1 MRIFIFLWA
10 ALTVAQSPLRAQLPF
25 IVSQPASRT
34 LWSGANAT
42 FTVGVSNA
50 GVYTYQWQFGTS
62 NLTNGL
68 ISTVAGNGTG
78 TYAGDNAPATNASLW
93 NPSGVA
99 VDASGNLFVA
109 DVDNSRVRKVS
120 ASGIITTVAGNGSS
134 SYSGDG
140 GPATNAG
147 MNAWGV
153 AVDNSGNLF
162 IADHSN
168 NRIRKV
174 DTNGI
179 ITTVAGNGS
188 RGYSGD
194 GGPATNTPL
203 NFPPAVAVDSFGN
216 LLIADLDNHRV
227 RKVSTNGIIT
237 TVAGNGTLANTGDGG
252 PATNASLCYP
262 AGVGLDGS
270 GNLFIADFYTNHVR
284 VVNTFAIIPIITN
297 LAGRGPAGFSGD
309 GGPATNAELNGCTG
323 VTVDNSGNVFI
334 ADADNQRIRKVGAN
348 GLITTFAGHTN
359 VAGYAGDGGPATSAS
374 LNYPGAVAVDGFGNL
389 FIADTDNNRI
399 RKVINTEGPTLAL
412 NEVTAGNAGNY
423 QVVVTGPGGSI
434 TSSVA
439 TLTVALTPLIYA
451 AAPNA
456 AGGVTL
462 SFVSPPGSTNVVFS
476 ATNLAPPIQWQPL
489 STNLA
494 GLDGDWQFT
503 DPSAATN
510 AAKFYRSIA
519 P

>member
-1 MRIFIFLWA
+1 MRIFVFLLI
-10 ALTVAQSPLRAQLPF
+10 ALTVAQSTLRAQAPV
-25 IVSQPASRT
+25 IVSQPGSRT
-34 LWSGANAT
+34 VWSGGNVT

-50 GVYTYQWQFGTS
+50 GEYTYQWRFNAN

-78 TYAGDNAPATNASLW
+78 TYAGDSDAATNASVW

-99 VDASGNLFVA
+99 VDGSGNLFIA
-109 DVDNSRVRKVS
+109 DVNNSRVRKVNT
-120 ASGIITTVAGNGSS
+120 SGIITTVAGNGSS
-134 SYSGDG
+134 TYSGDG

-179 ITTVAGNGS
+179 ITTVAGDAG

-194 GGPATNTPL
+194 GVQATSTAL
-203 NFPPAVAVDSFGN
+203 DFPPDVVVDSVGN
-216 LLIADLDNHRV
+216 LFIADLDNHRV
-227 RKVSTNGIIT
+227 RKVNTNGIIT
-237 TVAGNGTLANTGDGG
+237 TVAGNGSLANTGDGG

-262 AGVGLDGS
+262 AGVALDGL
-270 GNLFIADFYTNHVR
+270 GKLFIADFYTNHVR
-284 VVNTFAIIPIITN
+284 VVNTSGVITN
-297 LAGRGPAGFSGD
+297 LAGIGPAGFSGD

-323 VTVDNSGNVFI
+323 VAVDNSGNVYI
-334 ADADNQRIRKVGAN
+334 ADANNQRIRKVGAN

-359 VAGYAGDGGPATSAS
+359 VAGYAGDGGLATNAS

-399 RKVINTEGPTLAL
+399 RKVINTQGPTLAL
-412 NEVTAGNAGNY
+412 NEVTAANSGNY
-423 QVVVTGPGGSI
+423 QVVVTGPGGSV

-439 TLTVALTPLIYA
+439 TLTVASAPLIYA

-456 AGGVTL
+456 GGGVTL
-462 SFVSPPGSTNVVFS
+462 SMVSLPGSTNIVFS
-476 ATNLAPPIQWQPL
+476 ATNLTPPIQWQPL
-489 STNLA
+489 FTNLA
-494 GLDGDWQFT
+494 GPDGDGQFI
-503 DPSAATN
+503 DPSPATN
-510 AAKFYRSIA
+510 PAKFYRFHA